1 MGLRNFRGS
10 RKSLTDQRADD
21 THFKR
26 AHEQS
31 SVLFVRAHLVTLG
44 KFKKLV
50 VSGVAAAGALLGLA
64 TEARAQTGYF
74 YLDRARI
81 SGAPDDGFMVWRPH
95 TYEVTRF
102 YAFTALGYTHNPLRA
117 DTVSDN
123 GEVTLDM
130 DNPVQGQL
138 IQYLHAGAEVA
149 GRLGLNV
156 SLPVQ
161 WYKFAGEDPQNRG
174 IGQGGMEDYPVAIHD
189 LRFDARLMV
198 FESDNRKLRLGLGGA
213 LWAPTGNDVAF
224 TSDNSLTGSAYA
236 AGEIDFGKFFISGN
250 LGPDFRPERTIGG
263 SQGTLGVDT
272 ELRYAFGAYL
282 PIRDDKYRLG
292 VELWGTTG
300 IAPAPGNK
308 RTFFAG
314 DNTDI
319 EWLGQGRMW
328 LDDKK
333 NIWAMGGVGTLLSP
347 GYGAPAL
354 RVLVSIGAFTTLKDF
369 DPGSPPPKI
378 KVVPDV
384 DDYDRD
390 TDKDG
395 YPDSVDKC
403 VNDPEDGKK
412 PNPTDGCPAASDRD
426 NDGIPD
432 SSDQCPDVP
441 EDKDGVEDKDGCP
454 ETDADSD
461 QIPDAQDKCPTEPGP
476 RSKIAEK
483 NGCPLIRAGDDE
495 IAILEAIEFEYG
507 KATIK
512 PVSYPILDEV
522 VKLMKARG
530 KMRIGVYGH
539 TDNRGAMDLNM
550 RLSKDRAR
558 SCMNYLSSHGIAA
571 SRLESE
577 GFGPNKP
584 IADNGTDDGRARN
597 RRVEFKILGE

>member
-1 MGLRNFRGS
+1 
-10 RKSLTDQRADD
+10 
-21 THFKR
+21 
-26 AHEQS
+26 
-31 SVLFVRAHLVTLG
+31 VRATADLVILG

-50 VSGVAAAGALLGLA
+50 AGVAAAVGLLGLA
-64 TEARAQTGYF
+64 GEARAQTGYF

-95 TYEVTRF
+95 AYEVTRF
-102 YAFTALGYTHNPLRA
+102 YGFTALGYTQNPLRA
-117 DTVSDN
+117 ETVSDN
-123 GEVTLDM
+123 GELTLDM

-138 IQYLHAGAEVA
+138 IQYLHVGAEVA

-156 SLPVQ
+156 SLPIQ
-161 WYKFAGEDPQNRG
+161 WLKLAGEDPQSRG

-198 FESDNRKLRLGLGGA
+198 FESDNRKVRLGLGGA

-236 AGEIDFGKFFISGN
+236 AGEIDFGKFFLSGN
-250 LGPDFRPERTIGG
+250 LGPDFRPQRTIGG

-292 VELWGTTG
+292 LELWGTTG
-300 IAPAPGNK
+300 LAPAPGDK
-308 RTFFAG
+308 STFFASS
-314 DNTDI
+314 NTDI

-328 LDDKK
+328 LDDKR
-333 NIWAMGGVGTLLSP
+333 NIWAMGGVGTRLYT
-347 GYGAPAL
+347 GYGAPDV
-354 RVLVSIGAFTTLKDF
+354 RVLISIGAFTSLKDF
-369 DPGSPPPKI
+369 EPNSPPPKI
-378 KVVPDV
+378 KIVPDV

-432 SSDQCPDVP
+432 SADQCPDVP

-454 ETDADSD
+454 ESDADSD

-483 NGCPLIRAGDDE
+483 NGCPLIKAGDDE
-495 IAILEAIEFEYG
+495 IAILEPIEFEFG
-507 KATIK
+507 RAVIK

-550 RLSKDRAR
+550 RLSKERAR
-558 SCMNYLSSHGIAA
+558 ACMNYLSSHGVAA
-571 SRLESE
+571 TRLESE